1 MIESCMRCGSA
12 ITQQIG
18 VLQNGVLIGTAGYFC
33 CTTKEERKEADLND
47 GTIEL

>member
-18 VLQNGVLIGTAGYFC
+18 VLKGGILIGTVGYIC
-33 CTTKEERKEADLND
+33 CATKAERQEADLND